1 VSGWFCFKCKEEM
14 RETEVEATYLEIM
27 HFVNGLKCP
36 GCGVIYLSEKTVV
49 EEVGKGEDEAES
61 KLA

>member
-1 VSGWFCFKCKEEM
+1 M